1 MNNAVGY
8 AHPAARPNPI
18 VLGSDGI
25 GADMLEE
32 LRLTYVRLRE
42 DDVTATPD
50 TVWSWLDQGYSL
62 VPEARDDRVRWNYDH
77 ADSPWHVA
85 FTPGMRA
92 LDVTIDGEAML
103 RDGVPTRVDVAEIR
117 AKAAEQSARLFAALD
132 S

>member
-42 DDVTATPD
+42 DGLAG
-50 TVWSWLDQGYSL
+50 GYQ
-62 VPEARDDRVRWNYDH
+62 EGERDRN
-77 ADSPWHVA
+77 AS
-85 FTPGMRA
+85 
-92 LDVTIDGEAML
+92 
-103 RDGVPTRVDVAEIR
+103 
-117 AKAAEQSARLFAALD
+117 QSGPMIL
-132 S
+132 